1 MHQPAGDFTVQM
13 CQPVVEAESMKNHN
27 AAPTF
32 HCIENSYN
40 LQGPKPKGTSLG
52 GKFYSILPQNHKYIQ
67 KA

>member
-1 MHQPAGDFTVQM
+1 M
-13 CQPVVEAESMKNHN
+13 CQPVVDAESMKNLK

-40 LQGPKPKGTSLG
+40 LQGPKGTSLE
-52 GKFYSILPQNHKYIQ
+52 GKFYSILPQNHKFIQ